1 MTKLFTEG
9 LFAARIGDA
18 CPVCRGVMS
27 IAPVDPNVPQRR
39 RESHTFGYTRCG
51 PVKSRQ
57 VAYFLIAALVL
68 VCSLPGLALAARRH
82 AAEAVSAATISAAQG
97 TLVRWS
103 VPGTERCGM
112 HKRSWPALHETCY
125 YPVDVLQKPGLVT
138 ITRSSRGHR
147 ESAQILV
154 TPSQYETQEIDL
166 GNIPQA
172 NPSSEDRRRAAR
184 EEEVVDKV
192 WKHREGPAS
201 FTLPLGAPLRPM
213 PKGRDF
219 GANRIFNG
227 KPAGQPHMGA
237 DYTAPEGSDVRAV
250 DSGTVA
256 LAEDQF
262 FSGNAVYIDHGNGL
276 ISMYF
281 HLSKVKVRAGQEVK
295 KGDIL
300 GLVGSTGRSTGAHL
314 FFGVR
319 WHDARLNPQF
329 LFEDP
334 SRIPAVGQ
342 QATPAAHD

>member
-1 MTKLFTEG
+1 
-9 LFAARIGDA
+9 
-18 CPVCRGVMS
+18 MS
-27 IAPVDPNVPQRR
+27 IAPVDSNVPQRG
-39 RESHTFGYTRCG
+39 RESHTFGYKRCG

-57 VAYFLIAALVL
+57 VAYCLTAALVL
-68 VCSLPGLALAARRH
+68 VCSLSGLASAARRH
-82 AAEAVSAATISAAQG
+82 AAKAVSAPTISAAQG

-112 HKRSWPALHETCY
+112 HQRSWPALHETCY

-138 ITRSSRGHR
+138 ITRSSRGHS

-184 EEEVVDKV
+184 EEAELAKV
-192 WKHREGPAS
+192 WKRREGPAS
-201 FTLPLGAPLRPM
+201 FTLPLGKPLRPM

-281 HLSKVKVRAGQEVK
+281 HLSKVNVRAGQEVK
-295 KGDIL
+295 KGDIV

-319 WHDARLNPQF
+319 WHDARINPQF

-334 SRIPAVGQ
+334 SKIPAIGQ

>member
-1 MTKLFTEG
+1 MIKLFTKR

-18 CPVCRGVMS
+18 SAVCRGSMS
-27 IAPVDPNVPQRR
+27 GAPVDPNVPRR
-39 RESHTFGYTRCG
+39 GRENQTVGYKRCG

-57 VAYFLIAALVL
+57 VAYFLTAALVL
-68 VCSLPGLALAARRH
+68 VCSLPGLASAARRH
-82 AAEAVSAATISAAQG
+82 AAKDVSAPTISAAPG

-103 VPGTERCGM
+103 APDTERCGM
-112 HKRSWPALHETCY
+112 HQRSWPALHETCY

-138 ITRSSRGHR
+138 ITRQSRGHS

-154 TPSQYETQEIDL
+154 TPSEYETQEVEL

-172 NPSSEDRRRAAR
+172 NPSSEDRRMAAR
-184 EEEVVDKV
+184 EGAELAKV
-192 WKHREGPAS
+192 WKRREGPAS

-219 GANRIFNG
+219 GADRIFNG

-237 DYTAPEGSDVRAV
+237 DYTAPEGTAVHAV
-250 DSGTVA
+250 DGGTVA

-262 FSGNAVYIDHGNGL
+262 FAGNAVYVDHGNGL

-281 HLSKVKVRAGQEVK
+281 HLSKVNVKAGQEVR
-295 KGDIL
+295 KGDVV
-300 GLVGSTGRSTGAHL
+300 GQVGSTGRSTGAHL

-319 WHDARLNPQF
+319 WHDARINPQF

-342 QATPAAHD
+342 QATQAAHD

>member
-1 MTKLFTEG
+1 MTKPFTEG

-18 CPVCRGVMS
+18 CPGCRGVMS
-27 IAPVDPNVPQRR
+27 NASVDPNLPQRG
-39 RESHTFGYTRCG
+39 RESPTFGYKRCG
-51 PVKSRQ
+51 PIKSRQ
-57 VAYFLIAALVL
+57 VAYFLTAALML
-68 VCSLPGLALAARRH
+68 VCSLPGLASAARRH
-82 AAEAVSAATISAAQG
+82 AAEAVSAPTISAAQG

-138 ITRSSRGHR
+138 ITRSSRAHR

-192 WKHREGPAS
+192 WKRREGPAS

-237 DYTAPEGSDVRAV
+237 DYTAPAGSDVRAV

-281 HLSKVKVRAGQEVK
+281 HLSKIYVRVGQQVK
-295 KGDIL
+295 KGDIV

-319 WHDARLNPQF
+319 WHDARINPQF